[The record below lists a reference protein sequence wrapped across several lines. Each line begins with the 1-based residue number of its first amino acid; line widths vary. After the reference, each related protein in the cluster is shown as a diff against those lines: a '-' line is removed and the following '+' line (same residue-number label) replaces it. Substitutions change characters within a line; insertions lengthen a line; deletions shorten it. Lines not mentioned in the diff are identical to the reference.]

1 MITASELYAE
11 FNFELVPFIWKGIK
25 EKIKPEVKAEIPK
38 LLDKPKL
45 TGDLLLKKFQELN
58 DLPRSESSVMC
69 GYDNLGDFYEAVLS
83 AKKAPKEQE
92 PTILSTSRN
101 VFEVEPTTIRFDAK
115 RFQFKRLSGKDGNV
129 GSLTGV
135 KLFDNNLAGV
145 LLCWKDPKDD
155 LIYVVNGH
163 NRLILARSL
172 KVSAIAVKLIKAETA
187 TEARFIGGLANIAE
201 KSCDVY
207 DVAKFLRD
215 NSLSDKELADRGIC
229 LKGVIVKDSLAII
242 KLNDLLFSKFLSGEL
257 PPEIAIA
264 IGEAELSESQQN
276 TIWDSVK
283 QLLESGKDLTKNIV
297 KDFID
302 SVKVVSEYF
311 HADIFGNISSTSCA
325 YEYAK
330 LVNQIVRTM
339 SKNVKVF
346 GVAAKNS
353 DLLKEGNNTIDRDAS
368 SSISQKNQAILNW
381 FKRESKF
388 VGAVAQYLNQQAL
401 KLAKNQPVIID
412 QIIQSLYD
420 MYKRSPAVMA

>member
-1 MITASELYAE
+1 MITAGLYAE
-11 FNFELVPFIWKGIK
+11 LNFELIPFVWKGIK
-25 EKIKPEVKAEIPK
+25 EKITEVVEPTKK

-45 TGDLLLKKFQELN
+45 PNNSATQE
-58 DLPRSESSVMC
+58 
-69 GYDNLGDFYEAVLS
+69 A
-83 AKKAPKEQE
+83 
-92 PTILSTSRN
+92 TTLSTTRN

-135 KLFDNNLAGV
+135 KVFDPNLAGV

-172 KVSAIAVKLIKAETA
+172 KIPEIAVKLIKAETA

-201 KSCDVY
+201 KSCDIY

-257 PPEIAIA
+257 PSEIAIA

-276 TIWDSVK
+276 SIWDSVK
-283 QLLESGKDLTKNIV
+283 KIMDEGKDLTKTLV

-302 SVKVVSEYF
+302 SVQIVDQYYVADLFGKVSPV
-311 HADIFGNISSTSCA
+311 SCA

-330 LVNQIVRTM
+330 LSNQIVRIM

-353 DLLKEGNNTIDRDAS
+353 DLLKEGNNQIDQDTS
-368 SSISQKNQAILNW
+368 TNISQKNQAILNW

-388 VGAVAQYLNQQAL
+388 VGPVAQYLNQQAL
-401 KLAKNQPVIID
+401 RLAKKQHIIID

-420 MYKRSPAVMA
+420 MYKRSPAVIA